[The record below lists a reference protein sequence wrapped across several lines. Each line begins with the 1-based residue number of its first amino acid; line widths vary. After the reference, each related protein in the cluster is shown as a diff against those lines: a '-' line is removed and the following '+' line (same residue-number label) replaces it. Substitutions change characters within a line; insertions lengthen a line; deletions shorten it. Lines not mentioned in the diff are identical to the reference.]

1 MSKSEHRKKD
11 GSLTVLGSKGIVGN
25 LPAEKDKVAPTATP
39 QAPNKGTVASEEPW
53 ALPVISDSPAL
64 IKLRKQLELVWDEQ
78 TSQGGY
84 TSEHPSVGQCVPTS
98 LLVQELFGGE
108 LLRVI
113 NKDISHYFNRL
124 PDGTE
129 VDLTRDQFPI
139 WDPEPFVIRNREYL
153 AKSES
158 SMKRYN
164 ILRSRLGIGNEDTEK
179 AIPVVASKDDE
190 PQQESRSTL
199 RRIAIMKGEPLPE
212 FKKGSNEIL

>member
-1 MSKSEHRKKD
+1 M
-11 GSLTVLGSKGIVGN
+11 
-25 LPAEKDKVAPTATP
+25 PPTAAP
-39 QAPNKGTVASEEPW
+39 QRDNQKVGSQVEEPW
-53 ALPVISDSPAL
+53 AEALIPENPAL
-64 IKLRKQLELVWDEQ
+64 LKLRKQLELVWDAE
-78 TSQGGY
+78 TSLGGY
-84 TSEHPSVGQCVPTS
+84 TPEHPSVGQCVPTS

-129 VDLTRDQFPI
+129 VVLTRDQFPV
-139 WDPEPFVIRNREYL
+139 WDPEPFVIRDREYL
-153 AKSES
+153 TKSES

-164 ILRSRLGIGNEDTEK
+164 LLRSRLGIGNETEEK
-179 AIPVVASKDDE
+179 TIPVVASTENE

-212 FKKGSNEIL
+212 FKKRL